1 MDLLPQKRKEAQ
13 IAVYNPPPGTRAIE
27 IRRKMVELPEIA
39 KALNMVEKLIFAAS
53 IKTQIKELDDNS
65 LIAKISQMFKFIA
78 MDVGFKV
85 PTNLEEWQYICTRLM
100 GVLKRYY
107 SDMTLADIKLA
118 FELATMGEL
127 NAYLPKDS
135 QGNPDK
141 NHYQQFNAD
150 FFAKILNA
158 YKHKR
163 NNVIGKAF
171 EALPKPSDEMTPEQ
185 KKYYSNQTKAE
196 LILAYWEYKYTG
208 SVSNMNPIREM
219 LYYNRLVDVGLADS
233 IVITDE
239 DKQIALQQT
248 LSWIAKGMVNPY
260 EAGHIRRQGVEHETV
275 KVAAIGVSERR
286 TLYNAFDEMIRDELQ
301 ITDFI
306 KLEK

>member
-1 MDLLPQKRKEAQ
+1 MELLPEKRKEVA
-13 IAVYNPPPGTRAIE
+13 IAIYNPSPGTKAID
-27 IRRKMVELPEIA
+27 IRRQMVQLPEIA
-39 KALNMVEKLIFAAS
+39 KALTGVDKFVFVASTKTLISDIDDETMVN
-53 IKTQIKELDDNS
+53 KT
-65 LIAKISQMFKFIA
+65 SQMFKFIA
-78 MDVGFKV
+78 MDVGFRI
-85 PTNLEEWQYICTRLM
+85 PTDLTEWQYICTRL
-100 GVLKRYY
+100 VDLLKRYY
-107 SDMTLADIKLA
+107 SDLTLADIKLA
-118 FELATMGEL
+118 FEMATMGEL
-127 NAYLPKDS
+127 NQWLPKDS

-185 KKYYSNQTKAE
+185 IKYYSNQTKAK

-233 IVITDE
+233 TVITDE

-248 LSWIAKGMVNPY
+248 LSRIAKGMVNQY

-275 KVAAIGVSERR
+275 KVAAIGVSKRR
-286 TLYNAFDEMIRDELQ
+286 TLYNAFDEMILEEIQ

>member
-1 MDLLPQKRKEAQ
+1 MDLLPEKRKEVA
-13 IAVYNPPPGTRAIE
+13 IALRNPPPGTKAID
-27 IRRKMVELPEIA
+27 IRRQMVDIPEVA
-39 KALNMVEKLIFAAS
+39 TALTGVDKFVFVAS
-53 IKTQIKELDDNS
+53 TKT
-65 LIAKISQMFKFIA
+65 LIAEIDDETMVNKTSQMFKFIA
-78 MDVGFKV
+78 IDVGFRI
-85 PTNLEEWQYICTRLM
+85 PTDLTEWQYICTRL
-100 GVLKRYY
+100 VDLIKRYY
-107 SDMTLADIKLA
+107 SDLTLADIKLA
-118 FELATMGEL
+118 FEMATMGEL
-127 NAYLPKDS
+127 NQWLPKDG

-150 FFAKILNA
+150 YFAKILNA

-163 NNVIGKAF
+163 NDVIGKAMY
-171 EALPKPSDEMTPEQ
+171 ALPKPSDEMTPEQ
-185 KKYYSNQTKAE
+185 KKYYSNKTKIE
-196 LILAYWEYKYTG
+196 MILSYWEYKYTG
-208 SVSNMNPIREM
+208 NVSNMNPIREM

-239 DKQIALQQT
+239 DKQIALQKT
-248 LSWIAKGMVNPY
+248 LSRIAKGMVNPY

-286 TLYNAFDEMIRDELQ
+286 TLYNAFDEMIREEIQ

>member
-1 MDLLPQKRKEAQ
+1 MELLPEKRKEVA
-13 IAVYNPPPGTRAIE
+13 IAIYNPQPGTKAID
-27 IRRKMVELPEIA
+27 IRRQMVQLPEIA
-39 KALNMVEKLIFAAS
+39 KALTGVDKFVFVASTKTLISDIDDETMVN
-53 IKTQIKELDDNS
+53 KT
-65 LIAKISQMFKFIA
+65 SQMFKFIA
-78 MDVGFKV
+78 MDVGFRI
-85 PTNLEEWQYICTRLM
+85 PTDLTEWQYICTRL
-100 GVLKRYY
+100 VDLLKRYY
-107 SDMTLADIKLA
+107 SDLTLADIKLA
-118 FELATMGEL
+118 FEMATMGEL
-127 NAYLPKDS
+127 NQWLPKDS

-185 KKYYSNQTKAE
+185 IKYYSNQTKAK

-248 LSWIAKGMVNPY
+248 LSRIAKGMVNQY

-275 KVAAIGVSERR
+275 KVAAIGVSKRR
-286 TLYNAFDEMIRDELQ
+286 TLYNAFDEMIREEIQ

>member
-1 MDLLPQKRKEAQ
+1 MELLPEKRKEVA
-13 IAVYNPPPGTRAIE
+13 IAIYNPQPGTKAID
-27 IRRKMVELPEIA
+27 IRRQMVQLPEIA
-39 KALNMVEKLIFAAS
+39 KALTGVDKFVFVASTKTLISDIDDETMVN
-53 IKTQIKELDDNS
+53 KT
-65 LIAKISQMFKFIA
+65 SQMFKFIA
-78 MDVGFKV
+78 MDVGFRI
-85 PTNLEEWQYICTRLM
+85 PTDLTEWQYICTRL
-100 GVLKRYY
+100 VDLLKRYY
-107 SDMTLADIKLA
+107 SDLTLADIKLA
-118 FELATMGEL
+118 FEMATMGEL
-127 NAYLPKDS
+127 NQWLPKDS

-171 EALPKPSDEMTPEQ
+171 EALPKPSDEITPEQ
-185 KKYYSNQTKAE
+185 IKYYSNQTKAK

-248 LSWIAKGMVNPY
+248 LSRIAKGMVNQY

-275 KVAAIGVSERR
+275 KVAAIGVSKRR
-286 TLYNAFDEMIRDELQ
+286 TLYNAFDEMIREEIQ